1 MNKLSSLAKAGKRVI
16 NFDGGGDRDHNSFDY
31 IRGIPCNS
39 ASSTPLSYS
48 KDYER
53 VEEETTTTYIPK
65 RFLWNT
71 GNMKFFL
78 FLTFY
83 SKFRLK
89 SFFIITTLKI
99 LWRLVPLDYQNLRR
113 MREKKI

>member
-1 MNKLSSLAKAGKRVI
+1 MNKLSSLAKAGKRFI
-16 NFDGGGDRDHNSFDY
+16 NFDGGDRDHNSFDY

-39 ASSTPLSYS
+39 ASSTPLSCS
-48 KDYER
+48 KDHER

-78 FLTFY
+78 FHTFN

-89 SFFIITTLKI
+89 IVITT
-99 LWRLVPLDYQNLRR
+99 
-113 MREKKI
+113 